1 MISSNSF
8 GKNLQK
14 RRKAFGIPQYELAKR
29 LDISPNHLSSLETG
43 KAKPSFDLLCKLCT
57 ELDVTP
63 DYLILGNMHSNN
75 VPRNI
80 IDKLKLCSGDTLNAI
95 DGITDVLMEMQK
107 AKTDKNQNMSF

>member
-1 MISSNSF
+1 MLSTDSF

-14 RRKAFGIPQYELAKR
+14 RRNAFGIPQYELAEK

-43 KAKPSFDLLCKLCT
+43 KSKPSYDLLCRLCT

-75 VPRNI
+75 VPQNI
-80 IDKLKLCSGDTLNAI
+80 TDKLKLCSKETLNTI
-95 DGITDVLMEMQK
+95 DGIIDVLIEVQESRK
-107 AKTDKNQNMSF
+107 